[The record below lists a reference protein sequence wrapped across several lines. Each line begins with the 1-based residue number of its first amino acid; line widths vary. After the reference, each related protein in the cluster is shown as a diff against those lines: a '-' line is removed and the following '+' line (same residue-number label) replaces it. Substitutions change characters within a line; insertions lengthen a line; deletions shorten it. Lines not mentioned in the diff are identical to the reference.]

1 MEPDATDNRV
11 TKTRTLTLVM
21 RDDGIIHGVAL
32 PDSQQSVEDAREN
45 VECVQNMAAGERV
58 PLLVDIR
65 QTGTLSREARML
77 YGSEEGARAITAVAL
92 VGDTAFSRVVGNLY
106 IRLSK
111 PRYPARLFSSVD
123 EAIVW
128 LRGIS

>member
-1 MEPDATDNRV
+1 MNPDATDEQV

-21 RDDGIIHGVAL
+21 RDDGIMYGVAL
-32 PDSQQSVEDAREN
+32 PDSQQSLEDAREN
-45 VECVQNMAAGERV
+45 VECVRNMAAGQRV

-65 QTGTLSREARML
+65 QTGTLSREARMH
-77 YGSEEGARAITAVAL
+77 YGSQEGARVITAVAL
-92 VGDTAFSRVVGNLY
+92 VGDSAFSRVVGNLF